1 MRRVRL
7 QGQETMAVD
16 RQTIETFDYIIVGA
30 GSAGCVVAD
39 RLSEDG
45 RTTVCVLEAGPP
57 DDNFFLH
64 IPAGFIKI
72 LFNPKF
78 TWQFKTEPG
87 EGSAGR
93 RIPTTQGRTLGGSSS
108 INGLN
113 YTRGLPLDFDG
124 WAQMGAKGWSFDDVL
139 PYFIRDERRISGG
152 DPDFHGRQGKLTVT
166 DCDWRHPLCDA
177 FIEAAGDLGFPKNND
192 YNGASQAGAGYYQ
205 RKIHKGWR
213 VSAAT
218 AFLRPATKRHNV
230 EVRTHA
236 QVASILFEGK
246 RAIGVSCLQEGRGP
260 ARRIMAGREVIV
272 SSGAANTPK
281 LLQISGVGPASLLQE
296 LGAPIVHPLAGVGE
310 NLQDHYSTRMVAR
323 VRGIE
328 TLNTTTKGLRLAR
341 EIARWCVGRPSALA
355 LSPSI
360 AYGFW
365 KSREEFDVP
374 DIQMMFTPGSYMEGI
389 PGLLDSFAGLT
400 LGFYQQRPESRGYV
414 RARSRSATDD
424 PIIQP
429 NYLQAEK
436 DRMVVVD
443 SMKLIRRIF
452 AAPQLARYIEA
463 EIAPGPAVSSDDE
476 LLDFARHN
484 ASTAYH
490 LSGTCKM
497 GTVSDPTAVV
507 DEQLRVIGVQGLR
520 VIDCSIM
527 PTVVSGN
534 TGASALMIGAKG
546 ADMILGRAPPPSHS
560 ENSPGARRS
569 PVHS

>member
-1 MRRVRL
+1 MRTVGRTTEV
-7 QGQETMAVD
+7 
-16 RQTIETFDYIIVGA
+16 FDYVIVGA
-30 GSAGCVVAD
+30 GSAGCVLAD

-45 RTTVCVLEAGPP
+45 GRTVCVLEAGPP
-57 DDNFFLH
+57 DDNVFLH

-72 LFNPKF
+72 LFNPKY

-87 EGSAGR
+87 PGSAGR

-124 WAQMGAKGWSFDDVL
+124 WAQMGARGWSYEEVL
-139 PYFIRDERRISGG
+139 PYFIRDERRMSGG
-152 DPDFHGRQGKLTVT
+152 DAGYHGRQGKLVVT

-177 FIEAAGDLGFPKNND
+177 FIEAAGDLGFPKHND
-192 YNGASQAGAGYYQ
+192 YNGSSQAGAGYYQ
-205 RKIHKGWR
+205 RKIYNGWR

-218 AFLRPATKRHNV
+218 AFLRPAKKRHNV
-230 EVRTHA
+230 EVRTNAH
-236 QVASILFEGK
+236 VTSVLFEGR
-246 RAIGVSCLQEGRGP
+246 RAIGVSYLQGGREAVRQIR
-260 ARRIMAGREVIV
+260 ARREIIL
-272 SSGAANTPK
+272 SSGAANTAK
-281 LLQISGVGPASLLQE
+281 LLQISGIGPSSLLQK
-296 LGAPIVHPLAGVGE
+296 LGVRVVLHLPGVGE

-328 TLNTTTKGLRLAR
+328 TLNTTTKGFKLAR

-355 LSPSI
+355 VSPSI

-365 KSREEFDVP
+365 KSRDEFDVP

-389 PGLLDSFAGLT
+389 PGLLDKFPGLT

-414 RARSRSATDD
+414 CARSANALDD

-429 NYLQAEK
+429 NYLRAEK

-443 SMKLIRRIF
+443 SMRLIRRIF
-452 AAPQLARYIEA
+452 ASRQLAPYIEA
-463 EIAPGPAVSSDDE
+463 EIAPGPQASTDEE

-497 GTVSDPTAVV
+497 GAATDPSAVV
-507 DEQLRVIGVQGLR
+507 DEQLRVIGAEGLR
-520 VIDCSIM
+520 VIDCSVM

-534 TGASALMIGAKG
+534 TGATALMIGAKG
-546 ADMILGRAPPPSHS
+546 ADMVLGRPPPRAS
-560 ENSPGARRS
+560 NVGRARGGNGLPG
-569 PVHS
+569 